1 MLILRQNRMLRDYER
16 CDSII
21 ALDILYSYLRRRR
34 RINKILI
41 IKTFNLLKNNFL
53 DKIKNLWYNNY
64 RK

>member
-1 MLILRQNRMLRDYER
+1 MLIPRQKGMLRDYER
-16 CDSII
+16 CDSTI
-21 ALDILYSYLRRRR
+21 ALDILYSYLCRRR

-41 IKTFNLLKNNFL
+41 IKIFNLLKNNFL